1 MKTLTI
7 DKIFDNIKN
16 EGQKS
21 KETVEIA
28 NNISRI
34 INNIVQTRIEMG
46 ITQQELADRCGLK
59 QSAIARIEKI
69 QVMPRLDTVIR
80 IAKNLNMSF
89 DINKIIYDPDF
100 TKITEAEYNAIIQS
114 EKEMENGEF
123 VNHNNIDW

>member
-59 QSAIARIEKI
+59 QSAIARIEKL

-89 DINKIIYDPDF
+89 DINKII
-100 TKITEAEYNAIIQS
+100 A
-114 EKEMENGEF
+114 
-123 VNHNNIDW
+123 

>member
-59 QSAIARIEKI
+59 QSAIARIEKL

-80 IAKNLNMSF
+80 IAKNLNLSIYTAKETENVF
-89 DINKIIYDPDF
+89 KINAYIPTTNISSSDF
-100 TKITEAEYNAIIQS
+100 SYKYHTVHILQPINL
-114 EKEMENGEF
+114 
-123 VNHNNIDW
+123 